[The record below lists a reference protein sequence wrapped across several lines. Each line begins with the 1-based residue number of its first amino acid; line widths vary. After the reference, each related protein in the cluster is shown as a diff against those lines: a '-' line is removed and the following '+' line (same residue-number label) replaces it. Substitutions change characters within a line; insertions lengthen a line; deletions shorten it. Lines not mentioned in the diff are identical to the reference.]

1 MGTSGGGVLTE
12 AHPRLTRQ
20 YAVCFSPRL
29 ANCTNYTRLM
39 TILEELGPAI
49 EVWLTLR
56 SVTITCKIV
65 CEDESIREYPIKSL
79 SMRGA
84 EREITGFLI
93 NAVYEPT
100 DRWSYERGQ
109 AIANYSTKWD
119 GSLPARIPEAVRHL
133 SRRACRGTPRPFA
146 RSSQ

>member
-1 MGTSGGGVLTE
+1 
-12 AHPRLTRQ
+12 
-20 YAVCFSPRL
+20 
-29 ANCTNYTRLM
+29 M
-39 TILEELGPAI
+39 TILEELGPTL

-65 CEDESIREYPIKSL
+65 CEDESVREYSIKSL

-93 NAVYEPT
+93 NAGYEPT

-119 GSLPARIPEAVRHL
+119 GSLPARIPEAVRHFRSKVATEPL
-133 SRRACRGTPRPFA
+133 SEPHGVLVEPHGDLVA
-146 RSSQ
+146 S